1 MQNTVKCIGNVI
13 LLQLL
18 GTAGRSHSG
27 NVTEVAPL
35 KQKVPGLLLI
45 ATCCSHGC
53 TSCSLGANQERA
65 LPQRT

>member
-1 MQNTVKCIGNVI
+1 MQNTLKCIGNVI
-13 LLQLL
+13 FLQLL

-45 ATCCSHGC
+45 PTYCLHGC
-53 TSCSLGANQERA
+53 TRCSSGANQERA